1 MSKGTYSLVGFALL
15 TLIACTDV
23 NAADT
28 PQLTAQ
34 KGVPHGQT
42 IRGAD
47 VSTLLKVEDKGGEFY
62 DRGVRKDPLVILRSH
77 GVNYVRLKI
86 WKDPVDVDG
95 YNDLAK
101 TVEMAQRAKKAGFKL
116 LLDFH
121 YSNFWADPGRQDK
134 PTAWMGLNPEELE
147 QAVYDHTAETVQA
160 LKDVQAL
167 PDMVQI
173 GNEIQSGMLW
183 PDGKTWGEGSGGF
196 DRLAPLLRAGI
207 DGVRDVAGNRDVKIM
222 LHLADGGDNGL
233 YRWWF
238 DEVTKRGITD
248 FDVIGFSFYPYWHGT
263 LAQLG
268 ANMADI
274 SARYDKDV
282 MVVETAYAFT
292 LENGDD
298 LPNIFGAQQAQDAG
312 YPATV
317 TGQAA
322 FIEDI
327 RRVVQEVPGGRGL
340 GVFYW
345 EPTWLPVEGAGW
357 RSGEGNAWENQ
368 ALFDFQGNA
377 LASLRALGAPLTANQ
392 ENQKGN

>member
-1 MSKGTYSLVGFALL
+1 MRNTLVTFMGLTLLALVGCA
-15 TLIACTDV
+15 DV
-23 NAADT
+23 
-28 PQLTAQ
+28 TATSGLAVQ
-34 KGVPHGQT
+34 QQNGQRGA

-47 VSTLLKVEDKGGEFY
+47 ISTLKKVEDNGGLFY

-86 WKDPVDVDG
+86 WKDPVNVDG
-95 YNDLAK
+95 SNDLAK
-101 TVEMAQRAKKAGFKL
+101 TVEMAERAKKAGFKI

-134 PTAWMGLNPEELE
+134 PTAWVGLNPKELE
-147 QAVYDHTAETVQA
+147 QAVYDHTAETMQA

-173 GNEIQSGMLW
+173 GNEINSGMLW
-183 PDGKTWGEGSGGF
+183 PDGKTWGAGSGGF

-207 DGVRDVAGNRDVKIM
+207 SGVRDVAGPKKVDIM
-222 LHLADGGDNGL
+222 LHLANGGDNGL

-263 LAQLG
+263 LEQLSY
-268 ANMADI
+268 NLADI

-282 MVVETAYAFT
+282 VVVETAYAFT

-298 LPNIFGAQQAQDAG
+298 LSNIFGAAQQAEAG

-317 TGQAA
+317 AGQAD
-322 FIEDI
+322 FLTDI
-327 RRVVQEVPGGRGL
+327 REVVQNVPNGRGL

-345 EPTWLPVEGAGW
+345 EPAWIPVEGAGW

-368 ALFDFQGNA
+368 ALFDFEGNA
-377 LASLRALGAPLTANQ
+377 LESLEALGAPL
-392 ENQKGN
+392 KRK